1 MALDAHLW
9 LTLAPL
15 VWISSLKDE
24 STRGASW
31 PNIET
36 LETDSMASLP
46 VASIASD
53 VQDRHGTLESDDS
66 DSVSREGEPR

>member
-24 STRGASW
+24 SW

-46 VASIASD
+46 VAAHLVDERLSALENDDAESLGVEGKRIA
-53 VQDRHGTLESDDS
+53 VMVE
-66 DSVSREGEPR
+66 